1 MEKNQSG
8 WYSFGLV
15 YHGLKNNTMKKHFN
29 SGSIF
34 VLLMIPLFVMATT
47 FDGLEN
53 IAQSIRSGDAKQVA
67 AYFDKMVDL
76 KIGNKEG
83 AYSKSQAEQVLKD
96 FFSKNKPL
104 NFQFNHDGTSGGN
117 NAYYAIGTLKTDA
130 AKYRVSVY
138 MKKNGDTFIIQELS
152 IENE

>member
-1 MEKNQSG
+1 MKNHIN
-8 WYSFGLV
+8 F
-15 YHGLKNNTMKKHFN
+15 KF
-29 SGSIF
+29 I
-34 VLLMIPLFVMATT
+34 VLLAVIPLTIMATAPG
-47 FDGLEN
+47 GLEN

-67 AYFDKMVDL
+67 AYFDKMVEM
-76 KIGNKEG
+76 KIGAKE
-83 AYSKSQAEQVLKD
+83 ATYSKAQAEQVLKD

-104 NFQFNHDGTSGGN
+104 NFQFNHDGTSGAN
-117 NAYYAIGTLKTDA
+117 NAYYAIGTLKTDN